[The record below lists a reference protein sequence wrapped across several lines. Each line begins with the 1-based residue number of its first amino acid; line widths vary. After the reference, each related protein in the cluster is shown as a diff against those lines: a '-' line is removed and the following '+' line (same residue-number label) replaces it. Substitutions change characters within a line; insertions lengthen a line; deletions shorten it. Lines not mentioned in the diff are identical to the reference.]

1 MISRYVIRSQCR
13 TVIKVLESSKYTI
26 ALITD
31 VMANKLDKRSK
42 SPSDIVGAIQPK
54 VSPFDQAVFKV
65 VYLAA

>member
-1 MISRYVIRSQCR
+1 MSQFQLNLKIKLGFHISDFYLIRTTGR
-13 TVIKVLESSKYTI
+13 MTNNL
-26 ALITD
+26 
-31 VMANKLDKRSK
+31 NKKSK

>member
-1 MISRYVIRSQCR
+1 MALLIIFQSLRMSCNILKRSLF
-13 TVIKVLESSKYTI
+13 IPK
-26 ALITD
+26 TD

-65 VYLAA
+65 AYLEA